1 MKLLWICNVPT
12 KRIELMQNMTHG
24 TCVGGWLEGL
34 SESLLANKDI
44 ELCYCFPDYKNQK
57 LGHGQK
63 DNFKYYAIPIS
74 YYQATISMQ
83 ERCES
88 GEIYRKILLDEKP
101 DVIHFF
107 GTEFLYT
114 SCFINIAIEEGYKD
128 KIVTSIQGLVSIYY
142 NYYSAG
148 LPDYIM
154 KRKTLSEIKGK
165 CSLISN
171 KKNYLH
177 RGKYEQEALAK
188 SSNIIGRT
196 TWDRAYAYF
205 IAPKSR
211 YFFCNENLRSVFYE
225 GTQWEYEKCNKFQ
238 IAISQASYP
247 IKGLHKII
255 EAVALLRDEFP
266 DIKVKVGGANIFEGN
281 WIKGNS
287 YGIYIRQLLKKY
299 DIEDRFEFEGFLS
312 ADKMKQLLLESNVFV
327 CPSSIENSPNSL
339 GEAMI
344 LGVPC
349 IASDVGGISDMLMHN
364 EEGFLYPFDDSHKM
378 AFYIRKTFLEIEE
391 TKIRAL
397 RAKGHAAMTHD
408 CKKNAETLIE
418 IYHKICTGNT
428 INEKIEV
435 RNNARY

>member
-12 KRIELMQNMTHG
+12 KRIELMQNMTQG

-44 ELCYCFPDYKNQK
+44 ELCYCYPEYKNQK
-57 LGHGQK
+57 LDYGQK

-74 YYQATISMQ
+74 YYQATVYMQ
-83 ERCES
+83 EQCKS
-88 GEIYRKILLDEKP
+88 GEIYRKILIDEKP

-114 SCFINIAIEEGYKD
+114 SYFIKIATEEGYKD
-128 KIVTSIQGLVSIYY
+128 KIVTSIQGLVSVYY
-142 NYYSAG
+142 NHYSAG
-148 LPDYIM
+148 LSDHIM
-154 KRKTLSEIKGK
+154 RRKTLSEIKGK
-165 CSLISN
+165 CSLTSN
-171 KKNYLH
+171 MKNYLH
-177 RGKYEQEALAK
+177 RGKYEQEALVK

-196 TWDRAYAYF
+196 TWDKACAYF
-205 IAPKSR
+205 IAPESK
-211 YFFCNENLRSVFYE
+211 YHFCNENLRAEFYD

-238 IAISQASYP
+238 IAISQAGYP

-255 EAVALLRDEFP
+255 EAVALLRDDFP

-281 WIKGNS
+281 WIRGNS

-299 DIEDRFEFEGFLS
+299 DIQEQFEFEGFLS
-312 ADKMKQLLLESNVFV
+312 ADKMKKLLLESNVFV

-349 IASDVGGISDMLMHN
+349 IASDVGGISDMLTHN
-364 EEGFLYPFDDSHKM
+364 EEGFLYPFDDSYKM
-378 AFYIRKTFLEIEE
+378 AFYIRRTFLEIEE
-391 TKIRAL
+391 TKRRAL
-397 RAKGHAAMTHD
+397 RAKGHSTITHNR
-408 CKKNAETLIE
+408 KKNAETLID
-418 IYHKICTGNT
+418 IYHKICTDNT
-428 INEKIEV
+428 INEKTEE
-435 RNNARY
+435 NEEC